1 MINNDLPLNVERNN
15 TYNDYKLLDKK
26 GHILAG
32 YKREPSQCDI
42 PGNIDNNQIPL
53 YFGDWRPYTESEITA
68 YNKEVDDKL
77 KAKKASQEAKLIVMD
92 DEPIINAKKSSTVR
106 NDSEPD
112 YSIEEMEALLESL
125 RGSLSDEEIQY
136 YNDGQLNEEDD

>member
-26 GHILAG
+26 GHILVG
-32 YKREPSQCDI
+32 YKREPSQLDVA
-42 PGNIDNNQIPL
+42 GNIDESQLPL
-53 YFGDWRPYTESEITA
+53 YFGEWRPYTESEITA

-77 KAKKASQEAKLIVMD
+77 KASQEAKIIVTD
-92 DEPIINAKKSSTVR
+92 DESTTKKSSAAR

-112 YSIEEMEALLESL
+112 YSIEEMEALLKSL
-125 RGSLSDEEIQY
+125 RGSLSDEEVTY
-136 YNDGQLNEEDD
+136 YNDEQLNEEDD

>member
-26 GHILAG
+26 GHILVG
-32 YKREPSQCDI
+32 YKREPSQLDVA
-42 PGNIDNNQIPL
+42 GNIDESQLPL

-77 KAKKASQEAKLIVMD
+77 KTSQEAKIIVID
-92 DEPIINAKKSSTVR
+92 DEPTAKKSSTVR

-125 RGSLSDEEIQY
+125 RGSLSDEEVTY

>member
-15 TYNDYKLLDKK
+15 TFNDYKLLDKK
-26 GHILAG
+26 GHILVG
-32 YKREPSQCDI
+32 YKREPSQLDVA
-42 PGNIDNNQIPL
+42 GNIDELQLPL

-77 KAKKASQEAKLIVMD
+77 KARIAGQEAKIIVTD
-92 DEPIINAKKSSTVR
+92 DEPTTKKSSTAR

-125 RGSLSDEEIQY
+125 RESLSDDEEVTY
-136 YNDGQLNEEDD
+136 YNDGQLDEEDN